1 MLRRT
6 WMAWAVVLLLVVAA
20 LTASGIT
27 EAGGKKAVERPI
39 GSVVITGELEDRV
52 FLTFEQ

>member
-20 LTASGIT
+20 LTAPGIT